1 MRNQTEELSM
11 RVFLIVLGTSI
22 VGSIVLYNFG
32 IAQRIWPAHP
42 ALATT
47 LIVGGCAAVMQV
59 ILTRD
64 AAARNANS
72 QTAK

>member
-1 MRNQTEELSM
+1 M
-11 RVFLIVLGTSI
+11 RVLLIVLGISL

-47 LIVGGCAAVMQV
+47 LIVGACAVVMQS
-59 ILTRD
+59 ILSRD
-64 AAARNANS
+64 AAARKAKS